1 MSNSYRKAKSVAKD
15 VLVHGPELE
24 NKVLSVMK
32 KISDVVGSTLGP
44 SGRAVLIERQEYGLP
59 HMFTKDGVTVFRSLG
74 FTDPTAHAIMEA
86 ARDASVRTA
95 SEAGDGTTTA
105 TVLAEAIV
113 RSTSKY
119 CKENPKVSPQKVA
132 RRLEEVFREAIEPEI
147 KKRSLKPDKAML
159 HSVAKLSANGD
170 KELADA
176 VMKCFD
182 VVGDDGNI
190 SILEQSGPSSYQ
202 VESIKGY
209 PLGIG
214 YEESCGK
221 YFPMFLNDKTNN
233 RCYME
238 KPVFVLYYGAITQ
251 TQTIENLMHLVAEA
265 WRDPKSQ
272 GLEKPFTPNV
282 VIVATGF
289 SESVLTDLSVN
300 FQHPH
305 TIKVFPLLTPKT
317 HVQNSEMHL
326 LYDLAA
332 ITGAKVFDPMSNP
345 LENATLTDLGYGI
358 NAFEVNRYRSSIF
371 GICDESLIFAR
382 QDEIKRMDAESK
394 VDKYVIEERVAKL
407 SGGIAK
413 LRVIGPSSGELR
425 EKRDRAEDAVF
436 AVRGAVKYGCLPGGG
451 WMLKSISELLSKQ
464 YPDDGILE
472 KVLVPALL
480 EPLWK
485 IYSNA
490 GMNKDEAAQAINH
503 VGFGIK
509 GDDLKSHYYSVYDA
523 WENKPVD
530 AVATGI
536 LDSTPAVLEAIRS
549 SISIAV
555 LLGTLGGTVV
565 FKRDEDMEKQEAA
578 DTTSFMK
585 AFDGEG
591 NG

>member
-1 MSNSYRKAKSVAKD
+1 MNSYRKAKSVAKD
-15 VLVHGPELE
+15 LLVHGPDLE
-24 NKVLSVMK
+24 KKVLSVMK
-32 KISDVVGSTLGP
+32 TISDIVGSTLGP

-113 RSTSKY
+113 RNISAY
-119 CKENPKVSPQKVA
+119 CNANPKVSPQKA
-132 RRLEEVFREAIEPEI
+132 TRRIEQIFKETIEPAI
-147 KKRSLKPDKAML
+147 RGFSLMPTKEML
-159 HSVAKLSANGD
+159 RSVAKLSANGD
-170 KELADA
+170 SELADA

-190 SILEQSGPSSYQ
+190 SIIELSGPSGYQ

-221 YFPMFLNDKTNN
+221 YFPMFLNDKVNN
-233 RCYME
+233 RCHMD
-238 KPVFVLYYGAITQ
+238 KPVFVLYYGTITQ
-251 TQTIENLMHLVAEA
+251 TQTIERLMQQVAEA
-265 WRDPKSQ
+265 WQHPERH
-272 GLEKPFTPNV
+272 GLDKPFTYNV
-282 VIVATGF
+282 VLIATGF
-289 SESVLTDLSVN
+289 SETVLTDLSVN

-317 HVQNSEMHL
+317 HIQNSEMHL

-332 ITGAKVFDPMSNP
+332 ITGAKVFDPMSSP
-345 LENATLTDLGYGI
+345 LENATLGDLGYGI
-358 NAFEVNRYRSSIF
+358 TAFEVNRYRSSIL

-382 QDEIKRMDAESK
+382 QEEIKRMDAESK
-394 VDKYVIEERVAKL
+394 VDKYVIDERVAKL

-413 LRVIGPSSGELR
+413 LKVIGPSNGELR

-436 AVRGAVKYGCLPGGG
+436 AVRGAVKHGCLPGGG
-451 WMLKSISELLSKQ
+451 WTLKTLTRVLTEKYGPDDDIIKVLSKS
-464 YPDDGILE
+464 
-472 KVLVPALL
+472 LL
-480 EPLWK
+480 EP
-485 IYSNA
+485 ISRIFTNA
-490 GMNKDEAAQAINH
+490 GMNPDEESVAFKCI
-503 VGFGIK
+503 GTEEGIFT
-509 GDDLKSHYYSVYDA
+509 VYDA
-523 WENKPVD
+523 WENKKVN
-530 AVATGI
+530 AVEKGI

-549 SISIAV
+549 SFSIAS

-565 FKRDEDMEKQEAA
+565 FKRDDEMEKQEAT